1 MPPKARPYR
10 TPRWLL
16 QAPSPLHSN
25 FQDVQANCH
34 PLHSASPHQ
43 EDQTVPRAC
52 LLPQEQRVSPSHP
65 PSPQPQAPQAV
76 SHPSPTCR
84 QETSPSLHHQAA
96 SPRTSKS
103 HPPAL
108 PVSPQC
114 PVPSLANLVS
124 APVLPPVSPVP
135 RAKRAGMRPRLVQAQ
150 RVSPDR
156 HRDWASLVDLFR
168 GWMGMSNYW
177 GFMLGVYAA
186 NLNYTLLCCFLYFV
200 FVKGVFLLEFC
211 FRRADLRYMVFFFEK
226 NFCLLK

>member
-1 MPPKARPYR
+1 MGP
-10 TPRWLL
+10 
-16 QAPSPLHSN
+16 
-25 FQDVQANCH
+25 QDVQANCH

-65 PSPQPQAPQAV
+65 PSPQPQVPQAV
-76 SHPSPTCR
+76 SHPSPTCP
-84 QETSPSLHHQAA
+84 QETSPSPHHQAA
-96 SPRTSKS
+96 SPPTSKS
-103 HPPAL
+103 QPPAL
-108 PVSPQC
+108 PASPQC
-114 PVPSLANLVS
+114 PVPSLANPVS

-135 RAKRAGMRPRLVQAQ
+135 RAKRAGTRPRLVQAQ
-150 RVSPDR
+150 RVSLDR

-200 FVKGVFLLEFC
+200 FTVEFWVGQC
-211 FRRADLRYMVFFFEK
+211 PASQCTGMTTDSVSSNNSQFKYHTSTDVGTSIMISFHT
-226 NFCLLK
+226 